1 MVHKNVEV
9 VFEKYRTFR
18 YMNYY
23 GQRDNLRY
31 NNKRAIS
38 LHVEC
43 HKKVYDDIKQYM
55 NKREILKIENV
66 AKTLDRSY
74 QLNRVSLLPY
84 FCSGWKFSASSTFST
99 SKTLASAI
107 ARASGPSVSAIFSS
121 LQFRLCRLF

>member
-1 MVHKNVEV
+1 
-9 VFEKYRTFR
+9 
-18 YMNYY
+18 MNYY

-74 QLNRVSLLPY
+74 QLNRVSLL
-84 FCSGWKFSASSTFST
+84 SEKNGEHWDNKFVM
-99 SKTLASAI
+99 I
-107 ARASGPSVSAIFSS
+107 
-121 LQFRLCRLF
+121 QFKQGYGERDFKRKRIRLKIGG